1 MRCLHVISDEIW
13 WKLWPVVCE
22 FNEIF
27 FGKIS
32 KERLI
37 AQFIILRFEI
47 IKILKIAFKINN
59 LRKNWKLSDKS
70 WILWRLLKLNW
81 R

>member
-37 AQFIILRFEI
+37 TQFIILRF
-47 IKILKIAFKINN
+47 
-59 LRKNWKLSDKS
+59 D
-70 WILWRLLKLNW
+70 
-81 R
+81 